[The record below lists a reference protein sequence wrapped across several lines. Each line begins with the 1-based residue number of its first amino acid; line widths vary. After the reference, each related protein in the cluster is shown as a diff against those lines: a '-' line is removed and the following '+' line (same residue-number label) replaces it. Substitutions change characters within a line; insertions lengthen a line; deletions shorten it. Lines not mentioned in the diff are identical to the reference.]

1 MIMKDQT
8 RQIKNL
14 FELEAAKN
22 EEEQRL
28 LGVETDF
35 AEGEG
40 EEDQEIPYDADKI
53 RVNSN
58 VFSVFQTKRLID
70 RGMLDLMPAFQRK
83 TVWDDR
89 RKSLLIESL
98 MLRIPIPAFYF
109 DEDNNGRKTVIDG
122 LQRLSAISGYMNGE
136 FTLSGLQ
143 YLQEECGGL
152 LFDELQQK
160 YQTRI
165 EDAQLTV
172 NILDS
177 RSPKNVK
184 FDIFRRVN
192 TGGIPLNAQEIR
204 NVMASDSTRK
214 FLLYMAESSE
224 FLKATKNRV
233 NDMRMDAQELCLRF
247 IAFYRRYNPTT
258 HMITDLKKTGIMLDE
273 CIETLNQLS
282 EQEHDDI
289 ISAFKASMNKC
300 AALFGEKAFTK
311 PPKESIVNKVLFT
324 SWAVVLTG
332 YSCSIEKLQSLQS
345 EAIRQLHNR
354 LQSDAEYF
362 MSVSSSTGTRAS
374 IKKQFETANQIM
386 EELLNAESNSN

>member
-1 MIMKDQT
+1 MKEQA

-14 FELEAAKN
+14 AELEAAKN

-28 LGVETDF
+28 LGIEKDF
-35 AEGEG
+35 AED
-40 EEDQEIPYDADKI
+40 EENDDLKIPYDADKI
-53 RVNSN
+53 RVDSN
-58 VFSVFQTKRLID
+58 VFSVFQIKRLID

-83 TVWDDR
+83 EVWDIR

-109 DEDNNGRKTVIDG
+109 DEDNDSKKTVIDG
-122 LQRLSAISGYMNGE
+122 LQRLSAINSYMNDE
-136 FTLSGLQ
+136 FSLTGLQ
-143 YLQEECGGL
+143 YLQEECGGR
-152 LFDELQQK
+152 LFSELQQK

-204 NVMASDSTRK
+204 NVMASDSTRQ
-214 FLLYMAESSE
+214 FLLLMAGSSE
-224 FLKATKNRV
+224 FLKATRNRV
-233 NDMRMDAQELCLRF
+233 NDIRMDAQELCLRF
-247 IAFYRRYNPTT
+247 IAFYSRYNPTT
-258 HMITDLKKTGIMLDE
+258 HTITDLQKTGIMLDQ
-273 CIETLNQLS
+273 CIETLNQS
-282 EQEHDDI
+282 TEQERSDI
-289 ISAFKASMNKC
+289 LSAFKASMGKC
-300 AALFGEKAFTK
+300 AALFGKKAFTK

-332 YSCSIEKLQSLQS
+332 YPCSTEKLKALQS
-345 EAIRQLHNR
+345 KAVSCLSSR
-354 LQSDAEYF
+354 LQTDAEYF
-362 MSVSSSTGTRAS
+362 MAVSSSTGTKTS

-386 EELLNAESNSN
+386 EELLNDAPNSD